1 MSTEYG
7 LIGTKS
13 SVKSEKGNLSFDGVG
28 IDSWDFETAGKA
40 LKAMQSWNKSAADPN
55 WRGTENSRADLKKVQ
70 AQYNVLATAA
80 RYEELLGA
88 LTESMAAAAAAAA
101 KSEPAQ
107 EALKTAQEQA
117 SNASSETGRKQQLRS
132 GLLSLYNRYGSS
144 GGTSSLLSNKATVLG
159 G

>member
-28 IDSWDFETAGKA
+28 IDSWDFDTAGKA
-40 LKAMQSWNKSAADPN
+40 LQAMQSWNKSSSDPN
-55 WRGTENSRADLKKVQ
+55 WRGTENSRADLEKVQ
-70 AQYNVLATAA
+70 AQYNVLATSA

-88 LTESMAAAAAAAA
+88 LTESMSAAAAAAA
-101 KSEPAQ
+101 KQEPAQ

-144 GGTSSLLSNKATVLG
+144 GGSSMLSNKATVLG